1 MGGSGCLRQSA
12 VEQVDE
18 ADGRE
23 ILVVKQDYLPPP
35 ILVVMQLS
43 PWWGRSQKII
53 CWYSKLS

>member
-23 ILVVKQDYLPPP
+23 ILVVKQDYLPPL
-35 ILVVMQLS
+35 ILVVILLES
-43 PWWGRSQKII
+43 WVVAVV
-53 CWYSKLS
+53 